1 MVASCTFQ
9 VIFCPFPEIFF
20 ELLDPSFWK
29 QNMKCILKNI
39 ILHFRLIIPKN
50 KKKMQNT
57 TEKCKKQYPPSLR
70 LKLLLTKSW
79 KSKQYSVIKIQPK
92 SSEFDIFL
100 WAGPKKKGTFFFVI
114 ISLTALFN
122 MQFFYRSILIV
133 VGLLG

>member
-1 MVASCTFQ
+1 M
-9 VIFCPFPEIFF
+9 
-20 ELLDPSFWK
+20 K
-29 QNMKCILKNI
+29 QFMGCGTHMCLWDQES
-39 ILHFRLIIPKN
+39 PKENRKTN
-50 KKKMQNT
+50 KWIK
-57 TEKCKKQYPPSLR
+57 YLW
-70 LKLLLTKSW
+70 LKLLLTKRW